1 MRTGLGER
9 AGQEVAEGV
18 WTGDSREGLRQP
30 QGRWGAGGL
39 KGVQLVSFCEGE
51 PRAPPAELTRR
62 SWVKTSPL
70 EGEVLGWPL
79 GAGVQMRQ
87 NQ

>member
-18 WTGDSREGLRQP
+18 WTGDGREGLRQP

-39 KGVQLVSFCEGE
+39 KGVQLVSCGGE

-87 NQ
+87 DQ